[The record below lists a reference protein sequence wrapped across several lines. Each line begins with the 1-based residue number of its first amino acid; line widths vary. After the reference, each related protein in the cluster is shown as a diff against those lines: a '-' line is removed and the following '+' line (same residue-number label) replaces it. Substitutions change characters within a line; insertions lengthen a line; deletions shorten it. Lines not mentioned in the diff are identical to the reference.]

1 MVVSLVASSSAP
13 PVAATSSVQMGWA
26 PVGDRTF
33 SGTCKFYDVEK
44 GYGFIKLDS
53 HALGA
58 VCAEIFVHHT
68 DMPCLSLDKGERLE
82 FRIAHNEKRGQFKA
96 TDLSGHAGWRG
107 SSVDFG
113 GAAGDLG
120 ELGEDLDELFD
131 SLFPET
137 NVHDREWEL
146 F

>member
-1 MVVSLVASSSAP
+1 MVVSRAAGSSTVPA
-13 PVAATSSVQMGWA
+13 AATNSQTGWA

-33 SGTCKFYDVEK
+33 TGTCKFYDDEK
-44 GYGFIKLDS
+44 GYGFITLDR
-53 HALGA
+53 HTEGA

-82 FRIAHNEKRGQFKA
+82 FRIAQNAKSGKFKA
-96 TDLSGHAGWRG
+96 TQVQGHAGWRG
-107 SSVDFG
+107 SAVDFG
-113 GAAGDLG
+113 GAEGDLG

-131 SLFPET
+131 SLFPEISM
-137 NVHDREWEL
+137 HDREREL